1 MNEEF
6 QIGTARYPVQGL
18 TPEEE
23 EKLDAINREEQEKW
37 LQTPAGL
44 DYAFRQAQR
53 AAANLPQPEP
63 GDRDEESYGDQLE
76 ALEQKLDDLLTFMA
90 RLTPLVEFAEKM
102 MLTTTKKEKLKLF
115 MGMGS
120 ND

>member
-6 QIGTARYPVQGL
+6 QIGTARYPIQGL

-23 EKLDAINREEQEKW
+23 EKLDAINR

-44 DYAFRQAQR
+44 DYAV
-53 AAANLPQPEP
+53 ANLPQPKL

-115 MGMGS
+115 MGMGG

>member
-6 QIGTARYPVQGL
+6 QIGAGVSGVFPVNVL

-23 EKLDAINREEQEKW
+23 AFLSEKTIVELHD
-37 LQTPAGL
+37 LQTLRVKATM
-44 DYAFRQAQR
+44 
-53 AAANLPQPEP
+53 PEP
-63 GDRDEESYGDQLE
+63 QREEESYGDQLE

-115 MGMGS
+115 MGMGG